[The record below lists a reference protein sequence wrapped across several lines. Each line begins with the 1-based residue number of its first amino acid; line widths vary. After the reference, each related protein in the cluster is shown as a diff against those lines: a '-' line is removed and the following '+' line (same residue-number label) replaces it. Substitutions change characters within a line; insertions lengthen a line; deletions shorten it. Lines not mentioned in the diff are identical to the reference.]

1 MKAKKKMYKGGG
13 KVDAALR
20 AELKK
25 RTSKA
30 KPKVSIKSTPMERIN
45 NTNVREATY
54 KEVSD
59 DLVSNAGADRMT
71 ANQLAMAT
79 LDMTSAGNV
88 KKAGKEA
95 GAKTYGELADA
106 VEKKYKFGGK
116 IYKDGGYALFQALKK
131 KFGEG

>member
-30 KPKVSIKSTPMERIN
+30 KPKANIKADPIQRVSKVAKKS
-45 NTNVREATY
+45 
-54 KEVSD
+54 
-59 DLVSNAGADRMT
+59 G
-71 ANQLAMAT
+71 
-79 LDMTSAGNV
+79 
-88 KKAGKEA
+88 
-95 GAKTYGELADA
+95 KTYGTVAYDA
-106 VEKKYKFGGK
+106 ISSDGFQSIPFSERTLGDVANAAEKMNYKMGGK
-116 IYKDGGYALFQALKK
+116 IYKDGGRALFEALKK